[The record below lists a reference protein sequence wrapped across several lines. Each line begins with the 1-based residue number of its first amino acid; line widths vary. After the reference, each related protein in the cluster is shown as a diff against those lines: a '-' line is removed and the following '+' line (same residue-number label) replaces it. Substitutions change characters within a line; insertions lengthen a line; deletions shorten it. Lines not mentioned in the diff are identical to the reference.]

1 MQASVRISVS
11 SYGATSREPGHDRF
25 VSRGFRTHLDNCA
38 DHMPQLLNH
47 GELVVVETETERWVG
62 LVELRA
68 DQLVIRSGRAGRPR
82 LVDADEVIR
91 IAPASDLAE

>member
-1 MQASVRISVS
+1 MRFSKIVLPRD
-11 SYGATSREPGHDRF
+11 RE
-25 VSRGFRTHLDNCA
+25 SDNYA
-38 DHMPQLLNH
+38 GHMPQLLNH

-82 LVDADEVIR
+82 LVDADAVIR
-91 IAPASDLAE
+91 IVPAADLAE